1 MMAENTVLEVK
12 ELTREFTRRGKPFAA
27 VDHVDFTL
35 NQGEFVAIV
44 GRSGNGKSTLLNL
57 ITGLLK
63 PTSGS
68 IDLDGN
74 DVTRLND
81 RQMSIVRNRTIGFI
95 TQSQTLLQNL
105 TALDNVILPS
115 VLQNGKTEQRDI
127 QVHADSH
134 DLKATEGNASDSP
147 SEQTVDDG
155 LPDVIAAVPAV
166 KAQNNLVQDHAVE
179 RAHSLLRRLQVDDL
193 AECYPKEL
201 SGGMKQRVG
210 IAQAIVHNPPF
221 VVLDE
226 PTNGL
231 DPNQIVEIRNLI
243 KEIAEDHSV
252 LLSTHILSEVQ
263 ATCNDIRMIEHG
275 KVVFSGSMKDFD
287 NYVVPSSFTVTF
299 ALPPS
304 IEELAKIEHVLNIE
318 ELYPGTFR
326 IRFDDDENITERV
339 VALSIQNGWR
349 LKEITM
355 ERCSLDIIFAQLS
368 GKLKNNI

>member
-1 MMAENTVLEVK
+1 MELSLDRLTKQYGRKIAVDCVSATLKPGVYGLLGANGAGKTTLMRMLCAVLE
-12 ELTREFTRRGKPFAA
+12 
-27 VDHVDFTL
+27 
-35 NQGEFVAIV
+35 
-44 GRSGNGKSTLLNL
+44 S
-57 ITGLLK
+57 
-63 PTSGS
+63 TSGEVL
-68 IDLDGN
+68 LDGKE
-74 DVTRLND
+74 VTSMGAD
-81 RQMSIVRNRTIGFI
+81 YRNVLGYLPQDFGYYP
-95 TQSQTLLQNL
+95 NY
-105 TALDNVILPS
+105 TAVEFLMY
-115 VLQNGKTEQRDI
+115 
-127 QVHADSH
+127 
-134 DLKATEGNASDSP
+134 
-147 SEQTVDDG
+147 
-155 LPDVIAAVPAV
+155 IAALKGIPKNVAKKRVTELLEVVDLSHVANKKV
-166 KAQNNLVQDHAVE
+166 KTF
-179 RAHSLLRRLQVDDL
+179 
-193 AECYPKEL
+193 

>member
-115 VLQNGKTEQRDI
+115 VLQNDKTEQCDT
-127 QVHADSH
+127 QVLVDSH
-134 DLKATEGNASDSP
+134 DLKATEENASDSP

-155 LPDVIAAVPAV
+155 LPDVIAAAPAV

-201 SGGMKQRVG
+201 SGGEMRRVS
-210 IAQAIVHNPPF
+210 IARALMNGPKLLIA
-221 VVLDE
+221 DE
-226 PTNGL
+226 PTTALDVTIEAQILRLMKELRDETGMSVLIITHNMGVVAEICDYVYVMYAGKIMEQAETFELFDHTMHPYTKGL
-231 DPNQIVEIRNLI
+231 LDSIPRIGQNAERLHTIPGVVPNLLHLSQGCPFSNRCEYATDQCRTEKAQL
-243 KEIAEDHSV
+243 HSV
-252 LLSTHILSEVQ
+252 APDHQVRCFRCEE
-263 ATCNDIRMIEHG
+263 EH
-275 KVVFSGSMKDFD
+275 
-287 NYVVPSSFTVTF
+287 
-299 ALPPS
+299 
-304 IEELAKIEHVLNIE
+304 
-318 ELYPGTFR
+318 
-326 IRFDDDENITERV
+326 
-339 VALSIQNGWR
+339 Q
-349 LKEITM
+349 
-355 ERCSLDIIFAQLS
+355 
-368 GKLKNNI
+368 